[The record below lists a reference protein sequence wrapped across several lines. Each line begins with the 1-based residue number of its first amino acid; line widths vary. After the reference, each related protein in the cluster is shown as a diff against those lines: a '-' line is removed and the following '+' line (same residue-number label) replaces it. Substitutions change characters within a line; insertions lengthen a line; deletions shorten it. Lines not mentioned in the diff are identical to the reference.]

1 LVIVLGRRTE
11 YLKAELENLK
21 AQGLYFA
28 ERIRVGPP
36 DNRVVIRGVE
46 YILMCSNNYL
56 GLANHPKIREA
67 AIRAIEEYGV
77 GAGAVRPI
85 SGTTDLHIAA
95 EEKLAKFKRREAAIL
110 FQSGYVANVG
120 SISALVGD
128 EDAIISEELNHGS
141 IIDGIRLTKAKRL
154 IYKHLNMEDLEAKL
168 KEAKD
173 SRRRFIITDGVFSMD
188 GDIAPLDKI
197 ADLADKYDAIVYVD
211 DAHGEGVLGDHGRGI
226 VDHFKLH
233 DRIDIEMGT
242 LSKAFGVI
250 GGYIASSKEV
260 VEYLKQRARPH
271 LLSSALNPPDVA
283 AIIAAVDLL
292 SSTDEP
298 LKRLWSNARYFQK
311 SLVDRGFNIGN
322 TKTPITPVMIGD
334 EKKTQQLVGM
344 LFNDYHIFVQ
354 AVVYPWVPRGTA
366 RIRFQPN
373 ATHSIDDLNYVVDSL
388 TEAAKKIGVLT

>member
-1 LVIVLGRRTE
+1 
-11 YLKAELENLK
+11 
-21 AQGLYFA
+21 
-28 ERIRVGPP
+28 
-36 DNRVVIRGVE
+36 VIRGVE

-85 SGTTDLHIAA
+85 SGTTDLHIEA
-95 EEKLAKFKRREAAIL
+95 EEKIAKFKRREAAIL

-128 EDAIISEELNHGS
+128 EDAILSEELNHGS

-283 AIIAAVDLL
+283 AIIAAIDLL
-292 SSTDEP
+292 SSSDEP
-298 LKRLWSNARYFQK
+298 LKKLWSNARYFQK

-334 EKKTQQLVGM
+334 EKKTQQLVEM

-373 ATHSIDDLNYVVDSL
+373 ATHSIEDLNYVIDSL

>member
-1 LVIVLGRRTE
+1 MGRLS

-21 AQGLYFA
+21 LQGLYFT
-28 ERIRVGPP
+28 ERVRVGAP
-36 DNRVVIRGVE
+36 DNKVRIGGRE

-85 SGTTDLHIAA
+85 SGTTDLHIEA
-95 EEKLAKFKRREAAIL
+95 EEKIAKFKRREAAIL

-128 EDAIISEELNHGS
+128 EDAILSEELNHGS

-154 IYKHLNMEDLEAKL
+154 IYKHIDMADLEAKL

-173 SRRRFIITDGVFSMD
+173 VRRRFIITDGVFSMD
-188 GDIAPLDKI
+188 GDIAPLDVI

-283 AIIAAVDLL
+283 AIIAAIDLL

-298 LKRLWSNARYFQK
+298 LKKLWSNAKFFQK
-311 SLVDRGFNIGN
+311 SLIDRGFDIGK
-322 TKTPITPVMIGD
+322 TKTPITPVMIRD
-334 EKKTQQLVGM
+334 EKKTQELVRI
-344 LFNDYHIFVQ
+344 LFDEYYIFVQ
-354 AVVYPWVPRGTA
+354 AVVYPWVPKGTA

-373 ATHSIDDLNYVVDSL
+373 ATHNIEDLKYVIDSL
-388 TEAAKKIGVLT
+388 TEASKKLGILS

>member
-1 LVIVLGRRTE
+1 MGRLS
-11 YLKAELENLK
+11 YLKVELENLK
-21 AQGLYFA
+21 SQGLYFM
-28 ERIRVGPP
+28 ERVRTGAA
-36 DNRVVIRGVE
+36 DNRVRIGGKE

-56 GLANHPKIREA
+56 GLANHPKIKEA
-67 AIRAIEEYGV
+67 AIKAIEEYGV

-85 SGTTDLHIAA
+85 SGTTDLHIEA
-95 EEKLAKFKRREAAIL
+95 EEKIAKFKRREAAIL

-120 SISALVGD
+120 SISALIGD
-128 EDAIISEELNHGS
+128 EDAVISEELNHGS

-154 IYKHLNMEDLEAKL
+154 IYKHIDMVDLEAKL

-173 SRRRFIITDGVFSMD
+173 VRRRFIITDGVFSMD
-188 GDIAPLDKI
+188 GDIAPLDVI

-271 LLSSALNPPDVA
+271 LLSSAINPPDVA
-283 AIIAAVDLL
+283 AIIAAIDLL

-298 LKRLWSNARYFQK
+298 LKKLWSNARFFQK
-311 SLVDRGFNIGN
+311 SLVDRGFDIGN
-322 TKTPITPVMIGD
+322 TKTPITPVMIRD
-334 EKKTQQLVGM
+334 EKKTQELVKT
-344 LFNDYHIFVQ
+344 LFDDYYIFVQ

-373 ATHSIDDLNYVVDSL
+373 ATHSLDDLKYVIDSL
-388 TEAAKKIGVLT
+388 TEAAKKLKILS